1 LIATM
6 TRLAHHGAHGG
17 HGGTALPIDSNAS
30 AAFAH
35 PTKPHSAT
43 ARQSAML
50 ADKSREDMIMALRVS
65 RWMSAALALA
75 AAASLAATAPA
86 AAEEYPVR
94 PVRIVVGFTAGS
106 SGDVAARVLAQQ
118 LSARFGQQFV
128 IENRTGAGSNIATN
142 YVAHAPKDGY
152 TLLQA
157 TVANTLAAATMSNP
171 TFDVVKDF
179 EPVALYTR
187 LPNIVAVHPS
197 TGATNIRELI
207 ALARAR
213 PGQLSFGSAGVG
225 SGSHFTGELF
235 NVMAGVRL
243 LHVPYGG
250 SAQVMS
256 DLLSGRVQV
265 MFSPA
270 ATVLPQV
277 NEGKLTALAS
287 TGLHRASAAPDLPT
301 VSESGV
307 PGFDTSSWFGLLAPA
322 GVPRDVIE
330 RLAHAINEAATSPG
344 VIAALRPL
352 GYEMEAGSP
361 EAFAAFI
368 RADLEKWSRVV
379 AATGLK
385 R

>member
-1 LIATM
+1 MAVRVPRRISV
-6 TRLAHHGAHGG
+6 
-17 HGGTALPIDSNAS
+17 AL
-30 AAFAH
+30 
-35 PTKPHSAT
+35 
-43 ARQSAML
+43 
-50 ADKSREDMIMALRVS
+50 V
-65 RWMSAALALA
+65 
-75 AAASLAATAPA
+75 LAATGSVA
-86 AAEEYPVR
+86 AISLATAEEYPVR

-106 SGDVAARVLAQQ
+106 SGDVAARMLAQQ
-118 LSARFGQQFV
+118 LGARFGQQFV
-128 IENRTGAGSNIATN
+128 IENRTGAGSNIATY

-157 TVANTLAAATMSNP
+157 TVANTLAAATMSNLN
-171 TFDVVKDF
+171 FDVVKDF
-179 EPVALYTR
+179 EPIALYTT

-197 TGATNIRELI
+197 TGATSIKDLI
-207 ALARAR
+207 ALARAK
-213 PGQLSFGSAGVG
+213 PEQLSFGSAGVG

-256 DLLSGRVQV
+256 DLLAGRVQV
-265 MFSPA
+265 IFSPA
-270 ATVLPQV
+270 ATVLPHIH
-277 NEGKLTALAS
+277 EGKLTALAS
-287 TGLHRASAAPDLPT
+287 TGLRRASAAPGLPT
-301 VSESGV
+301 VSEAGV

-322 GVPRDVIE
+322 GVPRDVTE

-344 VIAALRPL
+344 VVTALRPL

>member
-1 LIATM
+1 M
-6 TRLAHHGAHGG
+6 
-17 HGGTALPIDSNAS
+17 LPA
-30 AAFAH
+30 
-35 PTKPHSAT
+35 
-43 ARQSAML
+43 
-50 ADKSREDMIMALRVS
+50 KSREDTIMAVRVS
-65 RWMSAALALA
+65 RWISAAAALAA
-75 AAASLAATAPA
+75 TGWAASPA
-86 AAEEYPVR
+86 AAEDYPVR
-94 PVRIVVGFTAGS
+94 PVRIIVGFTAGS

-118 LSARFGQQFV
+118 LAARLGQQFV

-157 TVANTLAAATMSNP
+157 TVANTLAAAMMSNP
-171 TFDVVKDF
+171 NVDVVKDF
-179 EPVALYTR
+179 APITLYTT

-197 TGATNIRELI
+197 TGATSIMDLI
-207 ALARAR
+207 AIAKAR

-235 NVMAGVRL
+235 NVMAGVSL
-243 LHVPYGG
+243 VHVPYGG

-256 DLLSGRVQV
+256 DLLAGRVQV
-265 MFSPA
+265 IFSPA

-277 NEGKLTALAS
+277 NEGRLTALAS
-287 TGLHRASAAPDLPT
+287 TGSKRASAAPDLPT
-301 VSESGV
+301 VAESGV

-330 RLAHAINEAATSPG
+330 RLAHAVNDAATSPG
-344 VIAALRPL
+344 VVAALRPL
-352 GYEMEAGSP
+352 GYEMGAGSP
-361 EAFAAFI
+361 EAFSAFI
-368 RADLEKWSRVV
+368 RADIEKWSRVV